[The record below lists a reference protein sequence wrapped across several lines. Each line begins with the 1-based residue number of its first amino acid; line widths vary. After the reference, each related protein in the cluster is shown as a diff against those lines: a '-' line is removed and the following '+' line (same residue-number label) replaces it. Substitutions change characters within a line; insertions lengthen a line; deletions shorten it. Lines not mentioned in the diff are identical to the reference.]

1 MSHFFYRNRCDRC
14 NFTSKKDD
22 TGSKSKGNDTGIRFR
37 NVDES
42 SDADGDSD
50 QDSQRVPVSA
60 HKPQTWTEIQYA
72 DVLVHRQSSLAD
84 KGILYA
90 AGRRQTDAL

>member
-1 MSHFFYRNRCDRC
+1 MSHFFYQNRCDRC
-14 NFTSKKDD
+14 NFASKKDD

-42 SDADGDSD
+42 TDADGDSD
-50 QDSQRVPVSA
+50 QDFQRDAAGA
-60 HKPQTWTEIQYA
+60 HQPQTWTEIQYA
-72 DVLVHRQSSLAD
+72 DVLVHRQSCLAD

-90 AGRRQTDAL
+90 AG